1 MCICSP
7 DQSQELSPSSGRRRK
22 PSQKVLEAEE
32 DNKVVDE
39 VISRKKPA
47 TPATEGKTKK
57 AAVVKSDSK
66 TRKSRSSVD
75 ITKAEPSASDT
86 APEQKETK
94 VFLAEVQL

>member
-1 MCICSP
+1 MSP
-7 DQSQELSPSSGRRRK
+7 LSGRKRK
-22 PSQKVLEAEE
+22 PSQKVIEAEE

-57 AAVVKSDSK
+57 AADSK
-66 TRKSRSSVD
+66 TRKSRTSLD
-75 ITKAEPSASDT
+75 TTKSDPLASDT

-94 VFLAEVQL
+94 VLLAKIILNSKKV